1 VIAATGLPADA
12 ETLFRAVAAAADA
25 LWVADAAGRIAFL
38 NPAAL
43 KILGYSDAAELLG
56 RPSHE
61 TIHYLRP
68 DGSLFPAAECPMLRP
83 GRTGETIQVEHDSFV
98 RKDGTQV
105 AVSYSSAPVDLVY
118 GRGVVVAFRDISARL
133 RLGEVE
139 ASRARIARAA
149 DGARRRIERDLHDG
163 TQQHFVAVAMRL
175 DNARRLIQTAPGDA
189 ARLVDAV
196 HADLLEAIAELR
208 RLAHGIHPAEL
219 SRHGILAALWTLARR
234 SAIPV
239 DVRAEDI
246 GRLLPEIE
254 ATAYYIAAEAAANA
268 VKHANADH
276 VTITLARTPGG
287 LQLTITDDGKGGAA
301 FAEGTGLQGIRDR
314 ADAAGGHLTLASP
327 IGGPTVVTADL
338 PIHGCQADI
347 R

>member
-1 VIAATGLPADA
+1 MIAATGLSADA

-43 KILGYSDAAELLG
+43 KILGYGGAAELLG

-83 GRTGETIQVEHDSFV
+83 GRTGETIHVEHDSFV
-98 RKDGTQV
+98 CQDGTQV
-105 AVSYSSAPVDLVY
+105 AVSYSSAPVDLAD
-118 GRGVVVAFRDISARL
+118 GRGVVVAFRDISTRL

-139 ASRARIARAA
+139 ASRARIAKAA
-149 DGARRRIERDLHDG
+149 DNARRRIVRDLHDG

-189 ARLVDAV
+189 ARLVDTA

-219 SRHGILAALWTLARR
+219 SRRGLLAALRTLARR

-239 DVRAEDI
+239 DVQAENI
-246 GRLLPEIE
+246 GRLPPELE

-268 VKHANADH
+268 IKHADADLI
-276 VTITLARTPGG
+276 TITLARMVGA
-287 LQLTITDDGKGGAA
+287 LRLTITDDGAGGAA
-301 FAEGTGLQGIRDR
+301 FGEGTGLQGIRDR

-327 IGGPTVVTADL
+327 VGGPTIVTADL
-338 PIHGCQADI
+338 PIRGYHAVS

>member
-1 VIAATGLPADA
+1 VIATGLPADE

-43 KILGYSDAAELLG
+43 KILGYGDAAELLG

-68 DGSLFPAAECPMLRP
+68 DGSVFPAAECPMLRP
-83 GRTGETIQVEHDSFV
+83 RRTGETVQVDHDSFV
-98 RKDGTQV
+98 RKDGTQI
-105 AVSYSSAPVDLVY
+105 AVSYSSAPVDLAD
-118 GRGVVVAFRDISARL
+118 GRGAVVAFRDISARM

-139 ASRARIARAA
+139 ASRARIAKAA
-149 DGARRRIERDLHDG
+149 DDARRKIERDLHDG
-163 TQQHFVAVAMRL
+163 AQQHFVAVAMRL
-175 DNARRLIQTAPGDA
+175 DNARRLIDTAPGDA
-189 ARLVDAV
+189 ARLVGAA

-219 SRHGILAALWTLARR
+219 SRRGLLVALRTLARR

-239 DVRAEDI
+239 DVEAEDI

-268 VKHANADH
+268 IKHANAGR
-276 VTITLARTPGG
+276 VTITLARMPGG
-287 LQLTITDDGKGGAA
+287 LQLTITDDGTGGAA
-301 FAEGTGLQGIRDR
+301 FGEGSGLQGIRDR
-314 ADAAGGHLTLASP
+314 ADAAGGRLTLASP
-327 IGGPTVVTADL
+327 PGGPTTVTADL
-338 PIHGCQADI
+338 PIHGYQAVSG
-347 R
+347 

>member
-1 VIAATGLPADA
+1 VIAPTGLPADA

-43 KILGYSDAAELLG
+43 KILGYGDAAELLG

-68 DGSLFPAAECPMLRP
+68 DGSFYPVAECPMLRP
-83 GRTGETIQVEHDSFV
+83 RLTGETIQVERDSFV

-105 AVSYSSAPVDLVY
+105 AVSYSSAPVELAN
-118 GRGVVVAFRDISARL
+118 GRGAVVAFRDISARL

-139 ASRARIARAA
+139 ASRARIAKAA
-149 DGARRRIERDLHDG
+149 DDARWRIERDLHDG
-163 TQQHFVAVAMRL
+163 AQQQFVAVAMRL
-175 DNARRLIQTAPGDA
+175 DNARRLIDTAPGDA
-189 ARLVDAV
+189 ARLVDATY
-196 HADLLEAIAELR
+196 ADLLEAIAELR

-219 SRHGILAALWTLARR
+219 SRRGLLAALRTLARR

-239 DVRAEDI
+239 DVEAEDI
-246 GRLLPEIE
+246 GRLLPELE
-254 ATAYYIAAEAAANA
+254 ATAYYIAAEATANA
-268 VKHANADH
+268 IKHAKAGR
-276 VTITLARTPGG
+276 VRITLARTPGG
-287 LQLTITDDGKGGAA
+287 VQLAITDDGGGGAA

-314 ADAAGGHLTLASP
+314 ADAAGGRLTLASP
-327 IGGPTVVTADL
+327 PGGPTIVTADL
-338 PIHGCQADI
+338 PIHGHQAS

>member
-1 VIAATGLPADA
+1 MIAATGLPADA

-25 LWVADAAGRIAFL
+25 LWVADASGRITFL

-43 KILGYSDAAELLG
+43 KILGYGDAAELLA

-105 AVSYSSAPVDLVY
+105 AVSYSSAPVDLAD

-139 ASRARIARAA
+139 ASRARIAKAA

-189 ARLVDAV
+189 ARLVDAA

-219 SRHGILAALWTLARR
+219 SRRGLLAALRTLARR

-239 DVRAEDI
+239 DVKAEDI

-276 VTITLARTPGG
+276 VTITLARMPGG

-301 FAEGTGLQGIRDR
+301 FGEGTGLQGIRDR

-338 PIHGCQADI
+338 PIHGCQADT